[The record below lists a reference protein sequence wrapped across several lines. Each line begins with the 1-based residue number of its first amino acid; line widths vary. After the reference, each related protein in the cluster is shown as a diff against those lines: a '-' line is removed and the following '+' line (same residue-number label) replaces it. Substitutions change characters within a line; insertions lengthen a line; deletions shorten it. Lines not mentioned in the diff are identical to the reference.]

1 MKLEEGEREREKE
14 VGVWRGRTE
23 ELEEQV
29 KRLTDELEELRHE
42 NKKIRENL
50 DLKEAQ
56 VSNYLHTLISFMSR
70 LHFQLT
76 SLAIL

>member
-29 KRLTDELEELRHE
+29 KRLTDELEELRHK
-42 NKKIRENL
+42 NKKIREELN
-50 DLKEAQ
+50 LKEAQ
-56 VSNYLHTLISFMSR
+56 VSNYLHMLISFM
-70 LHFQLT
+70 
-76 SLAIL
+76 